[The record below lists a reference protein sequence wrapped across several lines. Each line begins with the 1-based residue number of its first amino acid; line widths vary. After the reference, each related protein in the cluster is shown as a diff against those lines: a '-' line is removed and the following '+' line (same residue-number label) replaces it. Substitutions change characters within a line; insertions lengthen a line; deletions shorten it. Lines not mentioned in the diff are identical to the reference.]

1 MARRAANVSR
11 ASSLDCRIVFFFFP
25 HQSLR
30 MEKKTKAV
38 KFKGSNSMSSDSEG
52 PFGAVQVVKRLS
64 KQSFP
69 EAARVGG
76 RVSGGKN
83 TGRAANSQNTITQT
97 TAELHTW
104 LNAVMS
110 IRKLA
115 FLTEPQD
122 GADLQNAEHCAVTPA
137 LFNSPLQYVLR
148 AW

>member
-1 MARRAANVSR
+1 
-11 ASSLDCRIVFFFFP
+11 
-25 HQSLR
+25 

-52 PFGAVQVVKRLS
+52 PLGAVQVVKRLS

>member
-25 HQSLR
+25 
-30 MEKKTKAV
+30 TKAFAW
-38 KFKGSNSMSSDSEG
+38 KKKQRQWSSK
-52 PFGAVQVVKRLS
+52 AVIQW
-64 KQSFP
+64 
-69 EAARVGG
+69 ARTAKARSARCKWWNGCQNKVFLKLLVWVGG
-76 RVSGGKN
+76 CQRGK
-83 TGRAANSQNTITQT
+83 SQEGQE
-97 TAELHTW
+97 TAKIQSHRQPRNYTPD